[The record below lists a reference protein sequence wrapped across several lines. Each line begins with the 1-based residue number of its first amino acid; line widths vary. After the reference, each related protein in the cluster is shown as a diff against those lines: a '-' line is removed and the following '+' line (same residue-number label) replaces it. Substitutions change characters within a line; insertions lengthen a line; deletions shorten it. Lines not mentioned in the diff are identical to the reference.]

1 MVTSPLINLM
11 LMPLNESRE
20 KLPDLKECNDNE
32 TIHSGS
38 IVKLMQSFHYLES
51 VLVVYGVVLKPVVRQ
66 LLVKKENI
74 LPTDATLLVDSDDDL
89 NHF

>member
-1 MVTSPLINLM
+1 
-11 LMPLNESRE
+11 
-20 KLPDLKECNDNE
+20 
-32 TIHSGS
+32 
-38 IVKLMQSFHYLES
+38 MQSFHYLQS

-74 LPTDATLLVDSDDDL
+74 LPTDATLLIDSDDDL